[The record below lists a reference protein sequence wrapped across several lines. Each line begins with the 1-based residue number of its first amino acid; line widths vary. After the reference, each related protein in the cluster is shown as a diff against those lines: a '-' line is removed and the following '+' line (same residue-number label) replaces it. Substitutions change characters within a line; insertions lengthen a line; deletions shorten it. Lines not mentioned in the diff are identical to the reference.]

1 MFWLCEERLTFLE
14 DFFLLI
20 LLILIH
26 ELLEHIV
33 CLSMLEFSLS
43 RLILELSKERK
54 HAYPCWYI
62 GSLQSFAEGI
72 SSEEHIEESAIV

>member
-1 MFWLCEERLTFLE
+1 MTFLE

-33 CLSMLEFSLS
+33 CLSMLESSLGHVILKLPKEGEHANPS
-43 RLILELSKERK
+43 R
-54 HAYPCWYI
+54 YI